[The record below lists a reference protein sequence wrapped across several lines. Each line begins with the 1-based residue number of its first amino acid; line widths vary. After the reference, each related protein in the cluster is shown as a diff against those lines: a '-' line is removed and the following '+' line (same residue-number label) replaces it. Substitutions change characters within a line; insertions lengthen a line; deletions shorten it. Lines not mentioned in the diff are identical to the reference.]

1 MAGSREAMAAREM
14 VEGREVGTVAVVAPG
29 RAGDGDSLEV
39 KGATAELDSG
49 SGSGSAVENVG
60 ATEVGG
66 TAADVAG
73 VAASVVGA
81 PATAEAR
88 GTAGVGVVH
97 RSQSPRCADAIRAR
111 PLGASTVYS
120 L

>member
-1 MAGSREAMAAREM
+1 MVASRVAMAAREM
-14 VEGREVGTVAVVAPG
+14 VVGREVGTVAAVAPG
-29 RAGDGDSLEV
+29 TAGDGDSLEV
-39 KGATAELDSG
+39 KGETAELDSG
-49 SGSGSAVENVG
+49 SGSGSAVEIVG
-60 ATEVGG
+60 ATEADG

-73 VAASVVGA
+73 VASSVVDA
-81 PATAEAR
+81 PATAAAR
-88 GTAGVGVVH
+88 ETAGVGVVH

>member
-49 SGSGSAVENVG
+49 LGSGSAVEN
-60 ATEVGG
+60 
-66 TAADVAG
+66 AG
-73 VAASVVGA
+73 VAASAAGARAMAARAVASEETVAAVVAMGLA
-81 PATAEAR
+81 GVEASCAAR
-88 GTAGVGVVH
+88 G
-97 RSQSPRCADAIRAR
+97 PRCADE
-111 PLGASTVYS
+111 L
-120 L
+120 